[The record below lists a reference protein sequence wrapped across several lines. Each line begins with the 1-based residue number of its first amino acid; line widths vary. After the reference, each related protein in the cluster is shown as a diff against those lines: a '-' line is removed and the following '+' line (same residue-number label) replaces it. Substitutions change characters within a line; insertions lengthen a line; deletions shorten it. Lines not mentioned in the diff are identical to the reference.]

1 MLVKCSAQYLV
12 ERKYLLGGS
21 YCCYY
26 ELLLF
31 YFIFLIL
38 MAINEWPEREGT
50 MKAGGEALWICK
62 EGRIKLGPRGR
73 M

>member
-1 MLVKCSAQYLV
+1 MLSTIYS
-12 ERKYLLGGS
+12 RKTILTRWS
-21 YCCYY
+21 
-26 ELLLF
+26 LLLLLRVT
-31 YFIFLIL
+31 FIFFKIV

-50 MKAGGEALWICK
+50 MNAGGEALWVCK

>member
-1 MLVKCSAQYLV
+1 MLSTIYS
-12 ERKYLLGGS
+12 RKTILTRWS
-21 YCCYY
+21 
-26 ELLLF
+26 LLLLLRVT
-31 YFIFLIL
+31 FIFFKIV

-50 MKAGGEALWICK
+50 MKAGGEALWVCK